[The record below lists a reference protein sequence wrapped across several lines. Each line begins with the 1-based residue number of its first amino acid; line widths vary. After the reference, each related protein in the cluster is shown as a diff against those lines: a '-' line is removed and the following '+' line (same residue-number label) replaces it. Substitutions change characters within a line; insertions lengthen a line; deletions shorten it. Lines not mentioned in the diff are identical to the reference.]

1 MLLFN
6 DIQDF
11 IRTTS
16 VNVLSF
22 FSLWN
27 TVTYVWWWKGR
38 SKPMCYVIINCD
50 LLQDLFK
57 YCNSLHSKSFDV
69 YLISCDLYSKRN
81 LVIANI
87 YFYLYNV
94 LILRL
99 ILYDLYLRMIRCYEE
114 KMSDFRLKTEESE
127 SSSDSY
133 KDLNDTRERIRLLQL
148 ESEWRHQ

>member
-1 MLLFN
+1 MYYHF
-6 DIQDF
+6 F
-11 IRTTS
+11 HCEIRLPTFDDGKES
-16 VNVLSF
+16 VMKVETHVLR
-22 FSLWN
+22 N
-27 TVTYVWWWKGR
+27 H
-38 SKPMCYVIINCD
+38 
-50 LLQDLFK
+50 K

-87 YFYLYNV
+87 YMYFYLYNV

-99 ILYDLYLRMIRCYEE
+99 ILYDVYLRMIRCYEE
-114 KMSDFRLKTEESE
+114 KVSDFRLKTEESE